1 MGPVESCAVEAGKDV
16 GAGVGGESPINWWKP
31 SDMSPKAVPWR
42 PEEVIVLEQIS

>member
-1 MGPVESCAVEAGKDV
+1 MLWEQAKMLEQGWV
-16 GAGVGGESPINWWKP
+16 GSPINWWKP